1 MIATILVLKP
11 TVFTKVK
18 ENLGI
23 RIAKC
28 FRVLETLLIEEKRIA
43 SGRPRRFVLLVNA
56 NVVQLCSKHGCG
68 SE

>member
-28 FRVLETLLIEEKRIA
+28 FGVLETLNRREKGCEWSTEA
-43 SGRPRRFVLLVNA
+43 VC
-56 NVVQLCSKHGCG
+56 VVGEC
-68 SE
+68 

>member
-28 FRVLETLLIEEKRIA
+28 FRVLETLNRREKGCEWSTEA
-43 SGRPRRFVLLVNA
+43 VC
-56 NVVQLCSKHGCG
+56 VVGEC
-68 SE
+68 